1 MRNFRNSLLVTLFGL
16 FISMSVWASTN
27 YAPLIEDIEQR
38 LDKTAELYQQQ
49 HADEA
54 RRTVQMAYFE
64 VFENLEGPIRINIS
78 ARKSYEME
86 SAFGEI
92 RRMIG
97 EKKPLADVQA
107 RIDWLKAALREVE
120 PVLDGGHRLVAEEQ
134 HNALSR

>member
-1 MRNFRNSLLVTLFGL
+1 MIKQRNFISNSMPT
-16 FISMSVWASTN
+16 
-27 YAPLIEDIEQR
+27 Q
-38 LDKTAELYQQQ
+38 
-49 HADEA
+49 A

-97 EKKPLADVQA
+97 EKTA
-107 RIDWLKAALREVE
+107 R
-120 PVLDGGHRLVAEEQ
+120 
-134 HNALSR
+134 